1 MNLQNRKRLTDLEND
16 LMVSGGEG
24 EVRDFGK
31 VMYTLLYLK
40 WIINKDLWC
49 STWNSAQC
57 YVPAWMGGVAWRRTD
72 TCICMAK
79 SLHCSPETTK
89 TLSISHTPLQKR
101 KLKEKKKKIYPS
113 NTGGAEGIGL
123 IPGQRAKIRHTSRSK
138 NQNTKQQQYCN
149 KLNKD
154 FKNGP
159 RQKKN
164 NNKVLK
170 KIKETHLAAVERPL
184 STCSHLLHCSSF
196 TSLITRTAVIGRW
209 PAGISFLA
217 FIIPFPA
224 SPLPEVLSAEPLQL
238 SPKNDVIIA
247 VMIYKLPAC
256 QALC

>member
-1 MNLQNRKRLTDLEND
+1 M
-16 LMVSGGEG
+16 
-24 EVRDFGK
+24 
-31 VMYTLLYLK
+31 
-40 WIINKDLWC
+40 
-49 STWNSAQC
+49 
-57 YVPAWMGGVAWRRTD
+57 
-72 TCICMAK
+72 
-79 SLHCSPETTK
+79 
-89 TLSISHTPLQKR
+89 
-101 KLKEKKKKIYPS
+101 
-113 NTGGAEGIGL
+113 